1 MELRAAFILAMIV
14 CCHYLVFPAD
24 GRPIKSIDEPKQTS
38 QTEKSVMHENGHEPA
53 AVEGRGRPS
62 FARHRSVRK
71 QVLPPPTPSKSSD
84 FGVSVDGY
92 KDAFRP
98 TTPGNSPGAGHSFG
112 EDDEETEQK
121 PAGRVSSIDGKHSI
135 NGDKEG
141 FRPTNPG
148 HSPGGGHASVSQKSK
163 PNA

>member
-1 MELRAAFILAMIV
+1 MELRGVFILAMIA
-14 CCHYLVFPAD
+14 CCHYLAFPAD
-24 GRPIKSIDEPKQTS
+24 GRPIKSTGDPKQSS
-38 QTEKSVMHENGHEPA
+38 QTEESAMHENGHEPA
-53 AVEGRGRPS
+53 AVEGGGRPS
-62 FARHRSVRK
+62 FAGPRPGRK
-71 QVLPPPTPSKSSD
+71 QVLPPPMPSKSS
-84 FGVSVDGY
+84 GSSVSVDGY

-121 PAGRVSSIDGKHSI
+121 PVGRASSN

-148 HSPGGGHASVSQKSK
+148 HSPGGGHAFVTKKSK